1 MEVVMD
7 EPTRKEKLNWH
18 ELIDSL
24 KVSDLPDLD
33 KVAAAFDFVIN
44 EHVEHSQRDIELAR
58 AMKDQEA
65 VIREQIKQE
74 TIKYARKVFSDC
86 YTIFVGRRAWDE

>member
-1 MEVVMD
+1 MD
-7 EPTRKEKLNWH
+7 EPTRKEKLNWL
-18 ELIDSL
+18 ELVDSL
-24 KVSDLPDLD
+24 KASDIPDLD

-44 EHVEHSQRDIELAR
+44 EHIEHSQRDIELAR

-74 TIKYARKVFSDC
+74 TIKYTRNVFSDC
-86 YTIFVGRRAWDE
+86 CTIFMGRRAWDE

>member
-1 MEVVMD
+1 MEVIMV
-7 EPTRKEKLNWH
+7 ESTRKEKLNWL
-18 ELIDSL
+18 ELVDSL
-24 KVSDLPDLD
+24 KASDLPDLD

-44 EHVEHSQRDIELAR
+44 EHVEHIQHDIELAR

-65 VIREQIKQE
+65 VIREQIKHE

-86 YTIFVGRRAWDE
+86 CTIFVGRRALDE